1 MSAGVAE
8 AKTEISQTVRDD
20 VEEMVASI
28 NGALDAVQGRAD
40 KLDNGMETMKVRIS
54 ESDATTRSRIQLL
67 STSLEGMISENVIAI
82 GKLKETAAQQ
92 IQDVTAKVDDLPRQ
106 MKVSEIQQEEFRK
119 KTIALARGESER
131 VAASISELRDAITT
145 KLEEREFDNALTEIH
160 TTIQKLSAQMEIAS
174 LSAEHARSKLMETEA
189 VSRERF
195 MELRTT
201 QEKAL
206 DEQAQS
212 VRTLR
217 ETLSKRF
224 EEMDSRVGS
233 VPKSIDQAWAEI
245 RKLKFELDEKV
256 RSELVKMEKELAAV
270 KSEASA
276 KVSVRGLDST
286 VQSALTPLSG
296 KLDRL
301 YRDVEDMKLSA
312 ARPLPLAADKL
323 VYNDGIT
330 QRANPDEYQ
339 TRGNIYK
346 PDFSRTENNVTL
358 PQISQTS
365 GGNYKT
371 SSRASSLAA
380 LNEPRNMKSDPN
392 LERLADLAMSSAP
405 RQRVETLS
413 PPSKEY

>member
-189 VSRERF
+189 VSR
-195 MELRTT
+195 
-201 QEKAL
+201 
-206 DEQAQS
+206 
-212 VRTLR
+212 
-217 ETLSKRF
+217 
-224 EEMDSRVGS
+224 
-233 VPKSIDQAWAEI
+233 
-245 RKLKFELDEKV
+245 
-256 RSELVKMEKELAAV
+256 
-270 KSEASA
+270 
-276 KVSVRGLDST
+276 
-286 VQSALTPLSG
+286 
-296 KLDRL
+296 
-301 YRDVEDMKLSA
+301 
-312 ARPLPLAADKL
+312 
-323 VYNDGIT
+323 
-330 QRANPDEYQ
+330 
-339 TRGNIYK
+339 
-346 PDFSRTENNVTL
+346 
-358 PQISQTS
+358 
-365 GGNYKT
+365 
-371 SSRASSLAA
+371 
-380 LNEPRNMKSDPN
+380 
-392 LERLADLAMSSAP
+392 
-405 RQRVETLS
+405 
-413 PPSKEY
+413 